1 VVGEKFPNENTKR
14 TYLYSLREFFKF
26 VGMSD
31 K

>member
-1 VVGEKFPNENTKR
+1 LEKNFPNENTKR